1 MDALNR
7 IIDKRNI
14 NTIFVD
20 IDDTLYDYE
29 YAHAKSIK
37 YCHEKTNIINKAI
50 NFKRFIK
57 DYINCRNLIT
67 SKFKNNGSS
76 RSRILALQMLFENY
90 KIKMAYM
97 HAYSFENLYWKT
109 LYKFMEPNNSLIEAL
124 KTHKKNGIKVC
135 ALSDMQMR
143 IQVEKLKKLKL
154 NKVIDFLVTSEEV
167 GIEKP
172 AKKIFKYAL
181 RKLSA
186 EPSRT
191 LMIGDNIKKDIEG
204 ALAIG
209 INTFHHKFKK
219 NV

>member
-1 MDALNR
+1 MLIYSIRFGVYSNYVTE
-7 IIDKRNI
+7 IFK
-14 NTIFVD
+14 NT
-20 IDDTLYDYE
+20 
-29 YAHAKSIK
+29 K
-37 YCHEKTNIINKAI
+37 IINKAV
-50 NFKRFIK
+50 NFKRFNQ
-57 DYINCRNLIT
+57 DYRNCRNLIT
-67 SKFKNNGSS
+67 LKFKNNGSS

-124 KTHKKNGIKVC
+124 KTHKNNGIKVC

>member
-1 MDALNR
+1 
-7 IIDKRNI
+7 
-14 NTIFVD
+14 
-20 IDDTLYDYE
+20 
-29 YAHAKSIK
+29 
-37 YCHEKTNIINKAI
+37 
-50 NFKRFIK
+50 
-57 DYINCRNLIT
+57 
-67 SKFKNNGSS
+67 
-76 RSRILALQMLFENY
+76 
-90 KIKMAYM
+90 
-97 HAYSFENLYWKT
+97 
-109 LYKFMEPNNSLIEAL
+109 MEPNNNLIEAL

-172 AKKIFKYAL
+172 AKKIFKHAL

-191 LMIGDNIKKDIEG
+191 LMIGDNVKKDIDG

-209 INTFHHKFKK
+209 INAFHHKFKK

>member
-37 YCHEKTNIINKAI
+37 YCHENTKIINKAV
-50 NFKRFIK
+50 NFKRFNQ
-57 DYINCRNLIT
+57 DYRNCRNLIT
-67 SKFKNNGSS
+67 LKFKNNGSS

-124 KTHKKNGIKVC
+124 KTHKNNGIKVC